1 MDLGATV
8 VADEQPLEVVQP
20 GEGALND
27 PAHAPEPG
35 AVSCLAVGDEG
46 SDAPFADEAAVRVVV
61 VAAIGDEGSGAEAGP
76 ADGAAHGRHLVGV
89 RYSHCLFVVRT
100 Q

>member
-1 MDLGATV
+1 VDLGATV

-35 AVSCLAVGDEG
+35 AVSCLAMGDEG

>member
-1 MDLGATV
+1 
-8 VADEQPLEVVQP
+8 
-20 GEGALND
+20 
-27 PAHAPEPG
+27 
-35 AVSCLAVGDEG
+35 
-46 SDAPFADEAAVRVVV
+46 VRVVV